1 MKFLVILVTIATLS
15 ISCYSREAMC
25 LSNKVE
31 TKHGFGYFYPYR
43 IYNCDDNYGK
53 QYILECGLGGKLA
66 AVGGYVPNASK
77 KICDSYAPAQ
87 ISKKEL
93 LKLNAMDRSEFD
105 RRTDGKLYKKLKRKN
120 INPQMGEM
128 VDSRDGKKYK
138 TVKIGDQVWMAENL
152 NFKYKVK
159 GEPYGNYC
167 NEDKCKVLGRY
178 YTWAAA
184 MDSAG
189 LYSSQGEDCGYG
201 HSRDCKA
208 TNPIRG
214 ICPENWHLPSGYEFK
229 KLLAYLEKS
238 KNIEELAFYL
248 DDDAAFAFQATG
260 DEWENATNTT
270 GFSAIPAGYHGAHG
284 GFHDVSSAAQ
294 FWSTD
299 LSRDDDKSYY
309 FVVHASS
316 AGDYDTYMNN
326 GLSVRCV
333 KDDEP
338 TRRDTMEGLFYK
350 IKAAAHAKKNWDLNW
365 YADYD
370 LIRNAGVTQNI
381 DKVSEALKSLEK
393 QDKRDHSIAF
403 ALAGQSS
410 GLVPTAKPKYNTV
423 IKPTEGDI
431 EVSGALSTTDVIKIA
446 RQRSPGLRHIYNK
459 SIKIHPGLEGTV
471 TLKFTIIE
479 DGSISDISIK
489 SSTTGKKDF
498 NKEVKK
504 AVSRW
509 TFKKVDSGSTTVT
522 IPFTFSEN
530 SSVE

>member
-31 TKHGFGYFYPYR
+31 TKLGFGYFYPYR

-53 QYILECGLGGKLA
+53 EYILECGLGGILA
-66 AVGGYVPNASK
+66 KVDGYVPNASK
-77 KICDSYAPAQ
+77 EICGLYAPAQ

-93 LKLNAMDRSEFD
+93 LKLNAMERSELD

-152 NFKYKVK
+152 NIKYKVK

-189 LYSSQGEDCGYG
+189 LYSSQGENCGYG

-208 TNPIRG
+208 TDPIRG

-229 KLLAYLEKS
+229 KLFAYLEKS
-238 KNIEELAFYL
+238 KNIEELAFNLY
-248 DDDAAFAFQATG
+248 DDAAFAFQATG

-270 GFSAIPAGYHGAHG
+270 GFSAIPAGYRGDLG
-284 GFHDVSSAAQ
+284 GFHDVSSNAY
-294 FWSTD
+294 FWSTA
-299 LSRDDDKSYY
+299 LSRDNDKSYY
-309 FVVHASS
+309 FVVHTSS
-316 AGDYDTYMNN
+316 AGGYDTYMNN

-338 TRRDTMEGLFYK
+338 TRRDTMKVLFYK
-350 IKAAAHAKKNWDLNW
+350 IKAMAHAKKDWNLNW

-393 QDKRDHSIAF
+393 QDKRDNSIAF
-403 ALAGQSS
+403 ALAGQLS
-410 GLVPTAKPKYNTV
+410 GAVPTEKPKYTV
-423 IKPTEGDI
+423 KKLTEDDI
-431 EVSGALSTTDVIKIA
+431 EVSGALSTTDVFKTA
-446 RQRSPGLRHIYNK
+446 RLRSHELSRIYKK
-459 SIKIHPGLEGTV
+459 SIKKHPGLEGTV

-498 NKEVKK
+498 NKEVKE

-509 TFKKVDSGSTTVT
+509 KFKKVDSGSTTVT
-522 IPFTFSEN
+522 IPFTFSE
-530 SSVE
+530 

>member
-1 MKFLVILVTIATLS
+1 MKFLVILVTIVTLS

-25 LSNKVE
+25 ISNNVE
-31 TKHGFGYFYPYR
+31 TKVGFGYFYPYR

-53 QYILECGLGGKLA
+53 EYILECGLGGILA
-66 AVGGYVPNASK
+66 KVGGYVPNESK
-77 KICDSYAPAQ
+77 KICDYYATAQ

-105 RRTDGKLYKKLKRKN
+105 RRTDGKLYTKLKRKN

-229 KLLAYLEKS
+229 KLFAYLEES
-238 KNIEELAFYL
+238 KNIEELAFSL

-270 GFSAIPAGYHGAHG
+270 GFSAIPAGYRGNLG
-284 GFHDVSSAAQ
+284 GFHNVSSEAK
-294 FWSTD
+294 FWSTA
-299 LSRDDDKSYY
+299 LSRVNDQAYY
-309 FVVHASS
+309 FGVHASF
-316 AGDYDTYMNN
+316 AGGYDTHMNN

-338 TRRDTMEGLFYK
+338 TPRDTMEVLFYK
-350 IKAAAHAKKNWDLNW
+350 IKAAAHAKKNWNSNW

-370 LIRNAGVTQNI
+370 LIKNAGVTQNI

-393 QDKRDHSIAF
+393 QDKRDLSIAF
-403 ALAGQSS
+403 ALAGHSS
-410 GLVPTAKPKYNTV
+410 GLVPTAKPKYTV
-423 IKPTEGDI
+423 KKLTEDDI
-431 EVSGALSTTDVIKIA
+431 EVSGALSTTDVFKTA
-446 RQRSPGLRHIYNK
+446 QMLRYRLSCIYQK
-459 SIKIHPGLEGTV
+459 SIKKHPGLEGTV

-498 NKEVKK
+498 NKEVKE

-509 TFKKVDSGSTTVT
+509 NFKKVDSGSTTVT